1 MDKLQ
6 QLTNAKDGYFGIVTL
21 TKQHSN
27 DVTERSLKF
36 IQTHIYIYTY
46 ILYIYIYTYTLC
58 TYIYIYVYIY
68 KERERRDI

>member
-46 ILYIYIYTYTLC
+46 ILYIYIHIYTV
-58 TYIYIYVYIY
+58 YIYIYLYIY